1 MKKIILILIILV
13 VLVISGGVSYYF
25 IFRNDPEEK
34 LTANFDDINNQLDS
48 LTDTIQSNII
58 TKDTV
63 IIVNEPEIEDSINI
77 QAIIVNEPEIEDSI
91 NIQAIIDSLNN
102 QLMLQEN
109 LINDYKNKNEEL
121 LNSLELAKRQ
131 VISIKDLAKT
141 YESMKPEEMKPI
153 LSNLDNGTVI
163 AIYNSMSGRNKK
175 TIFKALNPK
184 RAAEITELLA
194 GGKKED

>member
-1 MKKIILILIILV
+1 MKKIIWILIILV

-25 IFRNDPEEK
+25 IFRNDSEEN
-34 LTANFDDINNQLDS
+34 LITELETNHLPDS
-48 LTDTIQSNII
+48 LADSLQNSTIIL
-58 TKDTV
+58 DTV
-63 IIVNEPEIEDSINI
+63 IIVDEPEIK
-77 QAIIVNEPEIEDSI
+77 DSI

-102 QLMLQEN
+102 QLMIQEN
-109 LINDYKNKNEEL
+109 LINKYKNKNEEL
-121 LNSLELAKRQ
+121 LNRLELAKRQ
-131 VISIKDLAKT
+131 VVSIKDLAKT

-153 LSNLDNGTVI
+153 LSNLDDGTVI
-163 AIYNSMSGRNKK
+163 AIYNSMSSRNKK

>member
-1 MKKIILILIILV
+1 MKKIIWILIILV

-25 IFRNDPEEK
+25 IFRNDSEEN
-34 LTANFDDINNQLDS
+34 LITELETNHLPDS
-48 LTDTIQSNII
+48 LADSLQNSTIIL
-58 TKDTV
+58 DTV
-63 IIVNEPEIEDSINI
+63 IIVDEPEIK
-77 QAIIVNEPEIEDSI
+77 DSI

-102 QLMLQEN
+102 QLMIQKN
-109 LINDYKNKNEEL
+109 LINEYKNKNEEL
-121 LNSLELAKRQ
+121 LNRLELAKRQ
-131 VISIKDLAKT
+131 VVSIKDLAKT

-153 LSNLDNGTVI
+153 LSNLDDGTVI
-163 AIYNSMSGRNKK
+163 AIYNSMSSRNKK

>member
-1 MKKIILILIILV
+1 
-13 VLVISGGVSYYF
+13 
-25 IFRNDPEEK
+25 
-34 LTANFDDINNQLDS
+34 

-63 IIVNEPEIEDSINI
+63 IIVNEDTVN
-77 QAIIVNEPEIEDSI
+77 IVNEPEIEDSI